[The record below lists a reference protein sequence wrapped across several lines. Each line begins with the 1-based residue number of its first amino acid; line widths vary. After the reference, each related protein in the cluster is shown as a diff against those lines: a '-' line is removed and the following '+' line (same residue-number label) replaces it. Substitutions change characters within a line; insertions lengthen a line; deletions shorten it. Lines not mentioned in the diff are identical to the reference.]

1 MTLTD
6 APTDTEVINLVR
18 ETLGDVVADAA
29 QKVLDAIG
37 PEGSDGGDR
46 LVFTASNR
54 KNGGYPTVTYK
65 KGKTFEE
72 MLLEV
77 QKDGSSSC
85 DEIFE
90 AKVVRRA
97 TVTREVETTVEVES

>member
-37 PEGSDGGDR
+37 PEGEGGGDR
-46 LVFTASNR
+46 FVLTASNR
-54 KNGGYPTVTYK
+54 KNGGYTTVTYK
-65 KGKTFEE
+65 KDKTFEE
-72 MLLEV
+72 MMLEV
-77 QKDGSSSC
+77 QKDKSSSC
-85 DEIFE
+85 DEILE
-90 AKVVRRA
+90 VKVVRRA
-97 TVTREVETTVEVES
+97 TVTREVETTVEVE